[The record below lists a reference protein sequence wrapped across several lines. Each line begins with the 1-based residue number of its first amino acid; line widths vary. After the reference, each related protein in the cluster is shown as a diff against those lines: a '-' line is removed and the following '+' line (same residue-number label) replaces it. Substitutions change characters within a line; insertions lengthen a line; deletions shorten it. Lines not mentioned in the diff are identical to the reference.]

1 MKSKHSKSGTY
12 ICCFTILHN
21 IIWTLQPHFNLNFWL
36 NHKTFYLSAFQAR
49 EGLFETCSEIWR
61 LDRRDSQLSNSFWSF
76 ELNHHIC
83 KMLLNVKT
91 CLDLIKE
98 KNPKKKETVLSG
110 GKKIALTCKVWLH
123 CGTVYVW
130 PIRQI
135 GKISNRNLAS
145 HMQKASLLCVV
156 WKKKKNTTI

>member
-1 MKSKHSKSGTY
+1 MNCTTTFQFKLLIKS
-12 ICCFTILHN
+12 
-21 IIWTLQPHFNLNFWL
+21 QNF
-36 NHKTFYLSAFQAR
+36 LSFCVSSTWRAFWKV
-49 EGLFETCSEIWR
+49 FWR

-91 CLDLIKE
+91 CLDLSRKR
-98 KNPKKKETVLSG
+98 KKSKKDRNSALWWQ
-110 GKKIALTCKVWLH
+110 KIALTCKVWLH

-145 HMQKASLLCVV
+145 RMQKASLLCVV
-156 WKKKKNTTI
+156 WKKRKNTTI